1 MVTQEENKSIIN
13 TIPVTRKV
21 LISQAKPDSDKSPYF
36 DLERKYQLELVFHP
50 FIKLEAIPAMEFRKQ
65 KVDLTKFS
73 SIILTSRNAV
83 DHYFRICTESR
94 RAIDQETKYFCIT
107 EAVGLYLQKF
117 IQFRKRRIFYGA
129 EGNNKSL
136 FEVINKHRAQEQF
149 LYVCS
154 ENQQDSDIVNWLKSS
169 KCSYKLAFM
178 YRSISND
185 VKAFLESKHF
195 GVICL
200 FTPSGVRS
208 LFDNF
213 PEFKQ
218 NGTIIGTFGENTN
231 KAVID
236 AGLIPSIVAPSP
248 QTPSMVAALDKYFL
262 VQSKL
267 QS

>member
-13 TIPVTRKV
+13 AVSVNKKV
-21 LISQAKPDSDKSPYF
+21 LISQAKPDSDKSPYY

-50 FIKLEAIPAMEFRKQ
+50 FIKLEAIPAIEFRKQ

-117 IQFRKRRIFYGA
+117 IQFRKRRIFFGA

-136 FEVINKHRAQEQF
+136 FEVINKHRTQEQF

-154 ENQQDSDIVNWLKSS
+154 ENQQDSDIVNWLKTS
-169 KCSYKLAFM
+169 KCTFKLAYM

-185 VKAFLESKHF
+185 VKALFETNHF
-195 GVICL
+195 DVICL

-208 LFDNF
+208 MFDNY
-213 PEFKQ
+213 PDFKQ
-218 NGTIIGTFGENTN
+218 NGTVIGTFGENTN

-236 AGLIPSIVAPSP
+236 AGLIPSIVAPNP
-248 QTPSMVAALDKYFL
+248 QTQSMVAAMDKYFAE
-262 VQSKL
+262 QSKL
-267 QS
+267 HP

>member
-1 MVTQEENKSIIN
+1 
-13 TIPVTRKV
+13 
-21 LISQAKPDSDKSPYF
+21 
-36 DLERKYQLELVFHP
+36 
-50 FIKLEAIPAMEFRKQ
+50 
-65 KVDLTKFS
+65 
-73 SIILTSRNAV
+73 
-83 DHYFRICTESR
+83 
-94 RAIDQETKYFCIT
+94 
-107 EAVGLYLQKF
+107 
-117 IQFRKRRIFYGA
+117 
-129 EGNNKSL
+129 
-136 FEVINKHRAQEQF
+136 
-149 LYVCS
+149 
-154 ENQQDSDIVNWLKSS
+154 
-169 KCSYKLAFM
+169 M